1 MIFCRAHQ
9 RDQIG
14 SYVPFYRDAVQQVTT
29 AVATS
34 KTVVS
39 AMGQQELAAKL
50 EAMNET
56 AEKLSTL
63 METTEA
69 EVLAVFVL

>member
-1 MIFCRAHQ
+1 LEYNEIVGECGRWFFWAKEAAMSVC
-9 RDQIG
+9 
-14 SYVPFYRDAVQQVTT
+14 PFPPFFLPCQT
-29 AVATS
+29 AIWRL
-34 KTVVS
+34 
-39 AMGQQELAAKL
+39 QELAAKL

-63 METTEA
+63 METSEA